1 MSQANED
8 HDPARDLPGT
18 QSDQNREEG
27 QSGLREDGTH
37 PEPSGK
43 PGSKSPN
50 KDDSPDS
57 KTGAAG
63 EGSQSTGHRQN
74 AG

>member
-1 MSQANED
+1 MTERRSE
-8 HDPARDLPGT
+8 HDPAHDPPGVV
-18 QSDQNREEG
+18 SNQNREEN

-37 PEPSGK
+37 PEPRTSGRGPK
-43 PGSKSPN
+43 
-50 KDDSPDS
+50 KDEPQDD

-63 EGSQSTGHRQN
+63 EGSQSTGHRRN